1 MIPCAFPLAQYQP
14 LDSEIQAAISAVLKS
29 GNYILGPQV
38 EAFEKEFADYL
49 GIPHSIGC
57 GSGTDAL
64 VLALRAHDIGAGDEV
79 IVPSHT
85 ATATVAAV
93 AMCGATPVFA
103 DIEPDFYTLD
113 VRAVEARC
121 TFRTKAI
128 VAVHL
133 YGQPADVDGLLEV
146 ARTRNLLLIEDCAQA
161 VGSAAKGRKLGTIG
175 DVGCFSF
182 FPTKNLGAIG
192 DAGAVVCHDAAV
204 AARLKRLRQYGWDER
219 RVSAEPGMNS
229 RLDELQAAILRV
241 KLPRLDDAN
250 AERAMQADR
259 YRAAFADLPVGLPEV
274 RLGALHSYHL
284 FVLRVRAAERNRLMA
299 HLGNMGVRCGI
310 HYAVPVHKMPG
321 FAAATPLPV
330 TEAVVEEI
338 VSLPLFPGLG
348 IDLQDVVIAGVRTFY
363 ITDDRRVA

>member
-14 LDSEIQAAISAVLKS
+14 IDSEIQAAIRAVLES
-29 GNYILGPQV
+29 GHYILGPQV
-38 EAFEKEFADYL
+38 QAFEKEFADYL
-49 GIPHSIGC
+49 RIAHAIGC

-64 VLALRAHDIGAGDEV
+64 VLALRAHDIGTGDEV

-113 VRAVEARC
+113 VRAAEALC
-121 TFRTKAI
+121 TSRTKAI

-133 YGQPADVDGLLEV
+133 YGQPANIDGLLTV

-161 VGSAAKGRKLGTIG
+161 VGSAANGRKLGTIG
-175 DVGCFSF
+175 DVGCYSF

-192 DAGAVVCHDAAV
+192 DAGAVVCHDDTV
-204 AARLKRLRQYGWDER
+204 AARLKRLRQYGWDEK

-241 KLPRLDDAN
+241 KLPHLDAAN
-250 AERAMQADR
+250 EERAMQADR
-259 YRAAFADLPVGLPEV
+259 YRAAFADLPVGVPSV
-274 RLGALHSYHL
+274 RPGALHTYHL
-284 FVLRVRAAERNRLMA
+284 FVLRVNAVERDRLIA
-299 HLGNMGVRCGI
+299 HLADKGVGCGI
-310 HYAVPVHKMPG
+310 HYAIPVHKMPG
-321 FAAATPLPV
+321 FTGGSPLPV

-348 IDLQDVVIAGVRTFY
+348 ADRQDTVISGVRAFY
-363 ITDDRRVA
+363 NR